1 MRQARNAASACSR
14 SSALLN
20 LRRGCFEGWTSIGVA
35 PLTSSTPCRRM
46 RLRPARRDQFTRP
59 AITHFLATRAIQQS
73 RRETMREDRRLCLS
87 APNDHLQDKSSGP
100 SNEPEGNA
108 RYALRPRT
116 LSRRGRPRSE
126 RAIITSAPHRT
137 LIPIKV
143 PFAIWCCRRPGER
156 RMRAARS
163 RELPFLSPTPSRR
176 QRSGT

>member
-1 MRQARNAASACSR
+1 LLRLCLVSCAFFFLHQLQKHRQQKRDENHEESGRQQDRHCQLRYLFLEVWPARQARNAASACSR

-100 SNEPEGNA
+100 SNRRATRGTRFVPERCQDGDA
-108 RYALRPRT
+108 PGPR
-116 LSRRGRPRSE
+116 
-126 RAIITSAPHRT
+126 
-137 LIPIKV
+137 V
-143 PFAIWCCRRPGER
+143 
-156 RMRAARS
+156 
-163 RELPFLSPTPSRR
+163 
-176 QRSGT
+176 